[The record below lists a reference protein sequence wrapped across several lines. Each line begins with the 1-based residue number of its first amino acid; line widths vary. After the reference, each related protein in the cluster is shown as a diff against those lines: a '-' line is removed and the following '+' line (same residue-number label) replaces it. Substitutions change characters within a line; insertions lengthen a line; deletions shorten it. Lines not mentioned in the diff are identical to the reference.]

1 MSKGH
6 GPKPFSSEWLAAPP
20 PPPEPPRR
28 LPRGV
33 SLSLRGIAAR
43 LPGEHVLATAVVLLM
58 VFVSLGVAGPRSQ
71 AQTTGET
78 GGAAAAQPALAARQD
93 SAAPTEMP
101 KLDLEEAQPE
111 PRATITTETL
121 SVKTIEEVTKEQELA
136 EKREAEQAQAEQ
148 RQAGA
153 PKLNLERPREV
164 TTTQDGLLPKYRILT
179 YYGFPGNKDMG
190 ILGEHDK
197 DEILAKM
204 REQAAAY
211 EAVDPSRPVLVAFEV
226 IASVAQSEPQAD
238 GSYLLDA
245 PAEALDEYSDFAEA
259 NDVLLFLDVQIGR
272 RTVAED
278 IKGLKPWL
286 EKPHVHLALDP
297 EFAMREGEIPGKHI
311 GQVTAKD
318 IAETQNWLVDLAEEA
333 GVPPKVLIVHQ
344 FHYSMIEDKKAIAPV
359 EGVQL
364 VIDADGWGTPE
375 EKRATYVVVNKQL
388 PIEYFGVK
396 LFYSQDKPV
405 LTPEEIL
412 AFGPVPDLII
422 YQ

>member
-6 GPKPFSSEWLAAPP
+6 GPKPFSSEWLATPP

-33 SLSLRGIAAR
+33 SLGLRGIASR
-43 LPGEHVLATAVVLLM
+43 LPGEHVLATTVVLLM
-58 VFVSLGVAGPRSQ
+58 VFVSLGVAGPRSR

-78 GGAAAAQPALAARQD
+78 AGAAGAQPALAARGE
-93 SAAPTEMP
+93 SAAPTEVP

-121 SVKTIEEVTKEQELA
+121 SVKTLEEVTKEQEG
-136 EKREAEQAQAEQ
+136 QAQE
-148 RQAGA
+148 RQAAA
-153 PKLNLERPREV
+153 PRLDLQQQAPREV
-164 TTTQDGLLPKYRILT
+164 STTKNGLLPKYRILT

-197 DEILAKM
+197 EDILEMM

-226 IASVAQSEPQAD
+226 IASVAQSKPQAD

-245 PAEALDEYSDFAEA
+245 PAEALDEYADFAEE

-278 IKGLKPWL
+278 IKGLEPWL
-286 EKPHVHLALDP
+286 KKPHVHLALDP
-297 EFAMREGEIPGKHI
+297 EFAMREDEVPGTHI

-318 IAETQNWLVDLAEEA
+318 IAETQKWLVDLANEA
-333 GVPPKVLIVHQ
+333 GIPPKVLIVHQ
-344 FHYSMIEDKKAIAPV
+344 FHYSMIENKIDVAPV

-364 VIDADGWGTPE
+364 VIDADGWGTPA
-375 EKRATYVVVNKQL
+375 EKRATYVVVNKQQ

-396 LFYSQDKPV
+396 LFYSQDKPL